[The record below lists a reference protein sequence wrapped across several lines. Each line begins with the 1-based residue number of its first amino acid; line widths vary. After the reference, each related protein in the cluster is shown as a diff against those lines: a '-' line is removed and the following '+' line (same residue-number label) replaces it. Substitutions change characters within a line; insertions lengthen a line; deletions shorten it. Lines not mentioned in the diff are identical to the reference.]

1 LAQEYFYGGKAADPE
16 WHSVPGARSARPR
29 AVVAVM
35 KQVMWAHACI
45 LLLAEATTMTTGTA
59 MTMEAMLEA
68 QMVATHT
75 GRLKEFG
82 LSLPQ
87 PEADKPKGVP
97 EDAGEMHQ
105 WLRLLSFSFLLKAA
119 AIMSSVNLTLSP
131 LRAIWKIQQ
140 ERDTGVLAPYC
151 FFCVAVC
158 GLQWCAYG
166 TFAFLVTN
174 NYGFLILVYSN
185 VLGVVMG
192 TYYVYTYWCN
202 MYDVNRK
209 KQFKDCCYAAAA
221 IYTFEAV
228 VVPVASHARALL
240 IVGTMSAC
248 MSVLV
253 SCAPLAELKS
263 ILKSRDA
270 SGIPRDIVFASF
282 MASILWLACAALL
295 HDLWILVPNVAGL
308 VLGGF
313 QLFLLVVFQ
322 GKEPQVPTLKKEE
335 YYGTMDKGD
344 AAEEALEKEWLV
356 AAGTGGTHMCAG
368 TGESY

>member
-1 LAQEYFYGGKAADPE
+1 
-16 WHSVPGARSARPR
+16 
-29 AVVAVM
+29 
-35 KQVMWAHACI
+35 MWAYACI
-45 LLLAEATTMTTGTA
+45 LVLSEATSMTSGTG
-59 MTMEAMLEA
+59 MTMEMMLEA
-68 QMVATHT
+68 QMVAAHT

-82 LSLPQ
+82 LSYTEPTIVEKT
-87 PEADKPKGVP
+87 PARGVP
-97 EDAGEMHQ
+97 EDASEMHQ

-119 AIMSSVNLTLSP
+119 AIMSSVILTLSP

-140 ERDTGVLAPYC
+140 EQDTLQYAPYC

-158 GLQWCAYG
+158 GLQWCSYG

-202 MYDVNRK
+202 MTDKTRK
-209 KQFKDCCYAAAA
+209 MQFTNCCYAAAA
-221 IYTFEAV
+221 IYSFEAT
-228 VVPVASHARALL
+228 VVPVTSHARALL

-253 SCAPLAELKS
+253 SCAPLVELKK
-263 ILKSRDA
+263 ILKTRDA
-270 SGIPRDIVFASF
+270 SSIPSDIVCASF
-282 MASILWLACAALL
+282 LASILWLACAVLL

-313 QLFLLVVFQ
+313 QLFLIALF
-322 GKEPQVPTLKKEE
+322 GHAKEKAAFTAKKEE
-335 YYGTMDKGD
+335 YYGTMDKSD
-344 AAEEALEKEWLV
+344 PVEEPSAMEW
-356 AAGTGGTHMCAG
+356 AGEAGTGVCAG
-368 TGESY
+368 TGESF